1 MDVEILGVGILLILL
16 GVLYG
21 SWSYFLKKKEKNP
34 NILSKTTDVQDKIL
48 PIILIIS
55 GIILVLKNL

>member
-1 MDVEILGVGILLILL
+1 MDIEIIGIGILLILL

-21 SWSYFLKKKEKNP
+21 TWSYFFKKERENP
-34 NILSKTTDVQDKIL
+34 NILSKTNDVQDKIL

-55 GIILVLKNL
+55 GILMVIKNL